1 MLYVKAHFLLT
12 APTQNVI
19 KAHRFFFKGAD
30 LILSQILGPCSSK
43 NVSRLKKTL
52 FTTLYSKLDP
62 LVERIGQD
70 ILLVKESEEKRGNK
84 I

>member
-1 MLYVKAHFLLT
+1 M
-12 APTQNVI
+12 
-19 KAHRFFFKGAD
+19 
-30 LILSQILGPCSSK
+30 SQILGPCSSK